1 MNRQKWFLVVVL
13 MVTTGTAT
21 AGGFLPDGQLLKA
34 GQAGEVFREVLT
46 GWLDRAAD

>member
-21 AGGFLPDGQLLKA
+21 AGA
-34 GQAGEVFREVLT
+34 GHGNVPSARPPAVCVQVRGLS
-46 GWLDRAAD
+46 